1 MEQALGKPAKSPV
14 FLSNS
19 RRLFQKLKFWNSLRH
34 TGPPGIFIR
43 RAFGASS

>member
-19 RRLFQKLKFWNSLRH
+19 RKPFQKLKFWNSLYYLKRKE
-34 TGPPGIFIR
+34 F
-43 RAFGASS
+43 S